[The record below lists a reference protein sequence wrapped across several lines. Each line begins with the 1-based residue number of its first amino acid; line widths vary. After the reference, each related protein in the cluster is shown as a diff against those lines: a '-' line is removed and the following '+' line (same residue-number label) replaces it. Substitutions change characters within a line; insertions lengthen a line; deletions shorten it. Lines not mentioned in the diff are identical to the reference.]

1 MHFQLYKKK
10 DFSAEFILSLVEA
23 PRNDKFSHNLTN
35 ARDLRFLADARNDRR
50 LSNQTLQSIAAH
62 HLARRTHCAL
72 GLIAVLLLV
81 PFTQS
86 YAENIKIGLP
96 SVTITAMP
104 FFVAREHGFFQ
115 QEGLN
120 VEMVVMPASL
130 NIKVLLA
137 GDIQYAATIGSAVA
151 AAIRGINVR
160 VVMLFVDRPLQ
171 DLVGAPGINSI
182 ADLQGKVVAISSRGG
197 LQDII
202 MRRMLMQSKLDLNH
216 ITIITIPGQ
225 TAMISALKTKR
236 VAAAMLN
243 PPFNFLA
250 YREGLNNLGF
260 SGNYVRL
267 PSTGV
272 ATLGETLERSP
283 DQVRRLTRALMR
295 ARVFAR
301 ENKAKVMPT
310 IKRAMRLE
318 DDDLLSKIFDQHKQV
333 ETADG
338 KVDAQLIAD
347 TIRDARQTE
356 GITKEI
362 PASQVFDFSYLPAR

>member
-1 MHFQLYKKK
+1 MLLRLLLLFVLSVG
-10 DFSAEFILSLVEA
+10 SAGS
-23 PRNDKFSHNLTN
+23 
-35 ARDLRFLADARNDRR
+35 
-50 LSNQTLQSIAAH
+50 
-62 HLARRTHCAL
+62 LAR
-72 GLIAVLLLV
+72 
-81 PFTQS
+81 
-86 YAENIKIGLP
+86 AENIKIGLP

-104 FFVAREHGFFQ
+104 FFVAKEHGFFQ

-120 VEMVVMPASL
+120 AEMVVMPASL

-137 GDIQYAATIGSAVA
+137 GDIQYAATMGSAVA

-160 VVMLFVDRPLQ
+160 IVMLFVDRPLQ
-171 DLVGAPGINSI
+171 DLVGAASIASI
-182 ADLQGKVVAISSRGG
+182 ADLKGKTVAISSRGG

-202 MRRMLMQSKLDLNH
+202 MRRILTQSKVDLNSVNV
-216 ITIITIPGQ
+216 ITIPGQ
-225 TAMISALKTKR
+225 TAMILALKSNR

-260 SGNYVRL
+260 SGNFVRL

-272 ATLGETLERSP
+272 ATLGETLEKNP
-283 DQVRRLTRALMR
+283 DQVRRLTRALAR
-295 ARVFAR
+295 ARTFAKD
-301 ENKAKVMPT
+301 NKAKVFPLL
-310 IKRAMRLE
+310 KRVLRI
-318 DDDLLSKIFDQHKQV
+318 DDEDLLSKIYEQHKQV

-338 KVDAQLIAD
+338 RVDAQLMAD

-362 PASQVFDFSYLPAR
+362 PVNQVFDFSYLPTR

>member
-1 MHFQLYKKK
+1 MLLKLLL
-10 DFSAEFILSLVEA
+10 ISL
-23 PRNDKFSHNLTN
+23 L
-35 ARDLRFLADARNDRR
+35 FLG
-50 LSNQTLQSIAAH
+50 S
-62 HLARRTHCAL
+62 LAR
-72 GLIAVLLLV
+72 
-81 PFTQS
+81 
-86 YAENIKIGLP
+86 AENIKIGLP

-104 FFVAREHGFFQ
+104 FFVAKEHGFFQ

-120 VEMVVMPASL
+120 AEMVVMPASL

-160 VVMLFVDRPLQ
+160 TVMLFVDRPLQ
-171 DLVGAPGINSI
+171 DLVGAPSVTSI
-182 ADLQGKVVAISSRGG
+182 AELKGKTVAISSRGG

-202 MRRMLMQSKLDLNH
+202 MRRILTQSKVELNSVNV
-216 ITIITIPGQ
+216 ITIPGQ
-225 TAMISALKTKR
+225 TAMISALKTNR

-243 PPFNFLA
+243 PPFNFIA

-260 SGNYVRL
+260 SGNFVRL

-272 ATLGETLERSP
+272 AALGETLEKNP

-295 ARVFAR
+295 ARAFAR
-301 ENKAKVMPT
+301 DNKAKVFPML
-310 IKRAMRLE
+310 KRVLRIDE
-318 DDDLLSKIFDQHKQV
+318 DLLSKIYEQHKQV

-338 KVDAQLIAD
+338 RVDAQLMND

-362 PASQVFDFSYLPAR
+362 PANQVFDFSYLPAR

>member
-1 MHFQLYKKK
+1 M
-10 DFSAEFILSLVEA
+10 
-23 PRNDKFSHNLTN
+23 
-35 ARDLRFLADARNDRR
+35 LRKL
-50 LSNQTLQSIAAH
+50 L
-62 HLARRTHCAL
+62 
-72 GLIAVLLLV
+72 LIAVVSVGSIGFLGSV
-81 PFTQS
+81 QS

-104 FFVAREHGFFQ
+104 FFVAKDFGFYQ

-120 VEMVVMPASL
+120 AEMVVMPASL
-130 NIKVLLA
+130 NVKVLLA

-160 VVMLFVDRPLQ
+160 TVMLFVDRPLQ
-171 DLVGAPGINSI
+171 DLVGAPGVHAISE
-182 ADLQGKVVAISSRGG
+182 LKGKTVAISSRGG

-202 MRRMLMQSKLDLNH
+202 MRRMLTQSKIDLKEV
-216 ITIITIPGQ
+216 TIITIPGQ
-225 TAMISALKTKR
+225 TAMIQALKTSR

-260 SGNYVRL
+260 SGNFVRL

-283 DQVRRLTRALMR
+283 DQVRRLLRALTRAR
-295 ARVFAR
+295 TFFK
-301 ENKAKVMPT
+301 ENKAKVIPT

-318 DDDLLSKIFDQHKQV
+318 DEDLISKIYDQHKQV
-333 ETADG
+333 ETPDG
-338 KVDAQLIAD
+338 RVDAQLVAD

-356 GITKEI
+356 GITKDI
-362 PASQVFDFSYLPAR
+362 PANHVVDFSYLPGR

>member
-1 MHFQLYKKK
+1 LLAPAH
-10 DFSAEFILSLVEA
+10 AE
-23 PRNDKFSHNLTN
+23 T
-35 ARDLRFLADARNDRR
+35 
-50 LSNQTLQSIAAH
+50 
-62 HLARRTHCAL
+62 
-72 GLIAVLLLV
+72 
-81 PFTQS
+81 
-86 YAENIKIGLP
+86 IKIGLP

-104 FFVAREHGFFQ
+104 FFVAKEHGFFQ

-120 VEMVVMPASL
+120 AEMVVMPASL

-137 GDIQYAATIGSAVA
+137 GEIQYAATIGSAVA

-160 VVMLFVDRPLQ
+160 TVMLFVDRPLQ
-171 DLVGAPGINSI
+171 DLVGAAGINSI
-182 ADLQGKVVAISSRGG
+182 ADLKGKVIALSSRGG

-202 MRRMLMQSKLDLNH
+202 VRRILTQSRIDLNQVTM
-216 ITIITIPGQ
+216 ITIAGQ
-225 TAMISALKTKR
+225 SAMITALKAGR
-236 VAAAMLN
+236 IAAALLN

-260 SGNYVRL
+260 SGNFVRL

-272 ATLGETLERSP
+272 ATLGETLAHSP
-283 DQVRRLTRALMR
+283 DQVRRVTRALTRAR
-295 ARVFAR
+295 AFAR
-301 ENKAKVMPT
+301 DNKAKVLLT
-310 IKRAMRLE
+310 LKRAMHI
-318 DDDLLSKIFDQHKQV
+318 DDEDLLSKIYDQHKQV

-338 KVDAQLIAD
+338 RVDAQLISD

>member
-1 MHFQLYKKK
+1 MLLK
-10 DFSAEFILSLVEA
+10 
-23 PRNDKFSHNLTN
+23 
-35 ARDLRFLADARNDRR
+35 
-50 LSNQTLQSIAAH
+50 
-62 HLARRTHCAL
+62 
-72 GLIAVLLLV
+72 LLLISLL
-81 PFTQS
+81 FLGS
-86 YAENIKIGLP
+86 LAGAENIKIGLP

-104 FFVAREHGFFQ
+104 FFVAKEHGFFQ

-120 VEMVVMPASL
+120 AEMVVMPASL

-160 VVMLFVDRPLQ
+160 TVMLFVDRPLQ
-171 DLVGAPGINSI
+171 DLVGAPSVTSI
-182 ADLQGKVVAISSRGG
+182 AELKGKTVAISSRGG

-202 MRRMLMQSKLDLNH
+202 MRRILTQSKVELNSVNV
-216 ITIITIPGQ
+216 ITIPGQ
-225 TAMISALKTKR
+225 TAMISALKTNR

-243 PPFNFLA
+243 PPFNFIA

-260 SGNYVRL
+260 SGNFVRL

-272 ATLGETLERSP
+272 AALGETLEKNP

-295 ARVFAR
+295 ARAFAR
-301 ENKAKVMPT
+301 DNKAKVFPML
-310 IKRAMRLE
+310 KRVLRI
-318 DDDLLSKIFDQHKQV
+318 DDEDLLSKIYEQHKQV

-338 KVDAQLIAD
+338 RVDAQLMND

-362 PASQVFDFSYLPAR
+362 PANQVFDFSYLPAR

>member
-1 MHFQLYKKK
+1 MSFALTGLLA
-10 DFSAEFILSLVEA
+10 SLSSRANAE
-23 PRNDKFSHNLTN
+23 
-35 ARDLRFLADARNDRR
+35 DLAFLATARNDPANSQRWAS
-50 LSNQTLQSIAAH
+50 LKAAV
-62 HLARRTHCAL
+62 L
-72 GLIAVLLLV
+72 GLLILC
-81 PFTQS
+81 PFGKV
-86 YAENIKIGLP
+86 YGENIKIGLP

-120 VEMVVMPASL
+120 AEMVVMPASL

-202 MRRMLMQSKLDLNH
+202 MRRMLTQSKLDLNQ

-272 ATLGETLERSP
+272 ATLGEILERSP

-295 ARVFAR
+295 ARAFAR

-310 IKRAMRLE
+310 MKRAMRLE
-318 DDDLLSKIFDQHKQV
+318 DDDLISKIFDQHKQV

-362 PASQVFDFSYLPAR
+362 ASNQVFDFSFLPAR